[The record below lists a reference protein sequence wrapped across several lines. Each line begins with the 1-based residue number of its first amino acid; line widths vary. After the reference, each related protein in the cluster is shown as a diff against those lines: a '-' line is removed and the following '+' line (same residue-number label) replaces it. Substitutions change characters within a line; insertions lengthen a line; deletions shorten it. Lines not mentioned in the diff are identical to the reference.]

1 MLFVSIDIGR
11 FVVRPDATV
20 TAIPQE
26 FGDACEIL
34 IAVAVKL
41 LLASLARKLETEFT
55 DSEGVE
61 RITTENRGTNTS
73 IAVALVAYP
82 VAMRSKL
89 AVPPQY

>member
-20 TAIPQE
+20 TEIPQE
-26 FGDACEIL
+26 FGAACEIL
-34 IAVAVKL
+34 ITVAVKL
-41 LLASLARKLETEFT
+41 PLASLARKFETEFA
-55 DSEGVE
+55 DSEGAE

-82 VAMRSKL
+82 AAIRS
-89 AVPPQY
+89 